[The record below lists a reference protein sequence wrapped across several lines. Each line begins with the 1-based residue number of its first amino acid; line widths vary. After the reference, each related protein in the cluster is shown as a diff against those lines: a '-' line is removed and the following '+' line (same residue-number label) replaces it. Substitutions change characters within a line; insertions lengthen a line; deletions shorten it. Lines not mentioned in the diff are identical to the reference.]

1 MTAAERLNMD
11 RRRFLGVTGAAGLT
25 LGLGQLAGCGHPP
38 SAQDLGP
45 PAAQP
50 TYRPL
55 PGLPK
60 PDIAGTADGVI
71 PSSYFRYPSNPVR
84 SVSGVPGDGRP
95 VTVLTETYS
104 AIPPSVDRNSVWS
117 HLNTALGSPLQIQ
130 LVPQADF
137 GVKYATTVAGDALP
151 DVFFA
156 SPSPDFPRTPELMA
170 AKALDLSDH
179 LAGDAILDYPNLANI
194 PTACWDVG
202 RFNGRIYG
210 LPSPRGAVSSGI
222 LYRRDDLL
230 AAKGVR
236 GEFGSFAEL
245 SALCAELNDPRGGR
259 WAFTTPP
266 LQYVRN
272 MLDIPNFWR
281 YDGTTMQSWWTA
293 PASEQALEA
302 TRSLVAAGF
311 TNPDAFT
318 ASASPKTWFGTGK
331 AYFTADAFSAWPS
344 YYASAGD
351 VEGFVID
358 ACTIPAF
365 AGGGQGSMWLSF
377 PSFGFA
383 AVSAAA
389 ADRVT
394 TILKIADY
402 LAAPFG
408 TAEYLTSKYGVEG
421 PDYALKDGTIV
432 PTKSGSAG
440 SQLGLKYLVD
450 APPVNFIPGNADAAR
465 TCDRLLRE
473 LVPKAQA
480 NDAVYLYS
488 RTAADRFAQSQTR
501 FTALENDILQGRK
514 PVSAW
519 GAEADAW
526 WKRYGQ
532 QMSEELAQAY
542 VDAGRG

>member
-1 MTAAERLNMD
+1 MSAHLD
-11 RRRFLGVTGAAGLT
+11 RRRFLSLAGAAGVSV
-25 LGLGQLAGCGHPP
+25 GLSSLAGCGHPP
-38 SAQDLGP
+38 TAQDLGP
-45 PAAQP
+45 RAADPA
-50 TYRPL
+50 YRPL
-55 PGLPK
+55 PGLPE

-71 PSSYFRYPSNPVR
+71 PSSYFNYPSDPIR

-95 VTVLTETYS
+95 ITVLTETYS

-117 HLNTALGSPLQIQ
+117 NLNTRLGSPLQIQ

-151 DVFFA
+151 DLFFA
-156 SPSPDFPRTPELMA
+156 SPTPDFPRTPELMA
-170 AKALDLSDH
+170 ARALDLSDH

-202 RFNGRIYG
+202 RFNGRLYG

-230 AAKGVR
+230 KAKGIT
-236 GEFGSFAEL
+236 GEPQSFADFR
-245 SALCAELNDPRGGR
+245 ALCAEVNDPRNGT
-259 WAFTTPP
+259 WALTSPA
-266 LQYVRN
+266 LQYLRN
-272 MLDIPNFWR
+272 MLDVPNFWR
-281 YDGTTMQSWWTA
+281 YDGSTMQSWWTD
-293 PASEQALEA
+293 PGQEQALEA
-302 TRSLVAAGF
+302 ARSLVAGGL

-331 AYFTADAFSAWPS
+331 AYFTADAFTAWPS
-344 YYASAGD
+344 YYASYGAD
-351 VEGFVID
+351 EGFAID
-358 ACTIPAF
+358 GCAIPAF

-377 PSFGFA
+377 PSFGF
-383 AVSAAA
+383 SAISRHA

-394 TILKIADY
+394 TLLKVADY

-408 TAEYLTSKYGVEG
+408 SAEYLTSKYGVEG
-421 PDYALKDGTIV
+421 PDYAVKDGNIV
-432 PTKSGSAG
+432 ATKSGSAG

-450 APPVNFIPGNADAAR
+450 APQVNFIPGNADAAR
-465 TCDRLLRE
+465 TCDRLLRK
-473 LVPKAQA
+473 LVPGAQA

-501 FTALENDILQGRK
+501 FTALENDIVQGRK
-514 PVSAW
+514 PVGAW
-519 GAEADAW
+519 RVEADAW
-526 WKRYGQ
+526 WQRYGR